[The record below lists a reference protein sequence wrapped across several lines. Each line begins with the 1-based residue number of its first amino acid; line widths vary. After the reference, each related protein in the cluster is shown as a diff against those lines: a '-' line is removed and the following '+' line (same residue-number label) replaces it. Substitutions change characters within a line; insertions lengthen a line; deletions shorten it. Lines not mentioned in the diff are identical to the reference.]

1 MKIRLDYQPPYDWP
15 AMLGF
20 FAMRAIH
27 GLETVEDGVYSRNIS
42 LHGEHGSFSISAG
55 TGDWLELTLYQ
66 VPIALVPDIVARVR
80 RMFDL
85 DVDLLPIHRHLTMD
99 PLLAPLIAARPGV
112 KVPGAWDGLELAIRA
127 VLGQQITV
135 VAAIKL
141 AGKLVEHYG
150 ARLESPVPGLSHRFP
165 EAAVLAQADLATLG
179 MPRSRGRTLSGV
191 AQALLDNPRIFD
203 PGADL
208 RASVSPLL
216 ALWGVGEWTAQ
227 YIALRQMRHADAF
240 PVADVGL
247 LNALSALEGRPV
259 TAVELLARAE
269 PWRPYRGYGAQL
281 LWTFLSRAD

>member
-20 FAMRAIH
+20 FATRAIS
-27 GLETVEDGVYSRNIS
+27 GLETVNDGVYSRNFS
-42 LHGEHGSFSISAG
+42 LHGEHGSFSIGAG
-55 TGDWLELTLYQ
+55 AGDWLELRLFE
-66 VPIALVPDIVARVR
+66 VAPALVPEVVARVR

-85 DVDLLPIHRHLTMD
+85 DVDLLPIHRHLAAD
-99 PLLAPLIAARPGV
+99 PLLAPLLAARPGV

-141 AGKLVEHYG
+141 AGKLVERYG
-150 ARLESPVPGLSHRFP
+150 VRVESPVPGLSHRFP

-203 PGADL
+203 PGPDL
-208 RASVSPLL
+208 RASVTPLL

-247 LNALSALEGRPV
+247 LNALSALEGRTV
-259 TAVELLARAE
+259 TAPQLLARAE
-269 PWRPYRGYGAQL
+269 AWRPYRGYAAQL
-281 LWTFLSRAD
+281 LWTYLSRAD